1 MKIFRLIPLACA
13 LVALPVAAPAQ
24 TPPAPTTGAPA
35 PAKKPFSTGD
45 AKVLLAIADSMQFQL
60 KMSELMS
67 GKFRESNPTLAAF
80 AGPIRQETTALWTP
94 TVDMATA
101 GGVEG
106 KKIPLDMS
114 KTDRANLTKLNVIKD
129 EKKWTLAYFEFYAK
143 ESKKNARDAE
153 AGVKTLADAGLK
165 EWGAKAEALLKSQA
179 ERIEA
184 KYKELKSAKK

>member
-1 MKIFRLIPLACA
+1 
-13 LVALPVAAPAQ
+13 
-24 TPPAPTTGAPA
+24 
-35 PAKKPFSTGD
+35 
-45 AKVLLAIADSMQFQL
+45 
-60 KMSELMS
+60 
-67 GKFRESNPTLAAF
+67 
-80 AGPIRQETTALWTP
+80 
-94 TVDMATA
+94 MATA